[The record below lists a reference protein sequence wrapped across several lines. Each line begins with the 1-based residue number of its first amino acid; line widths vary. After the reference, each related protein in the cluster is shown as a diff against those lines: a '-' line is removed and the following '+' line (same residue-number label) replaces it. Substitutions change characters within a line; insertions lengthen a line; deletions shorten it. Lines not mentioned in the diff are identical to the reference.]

1 MFKKNEKNVI
11 IILLFSFIFNIN
23 CLTEGVYFPKKE
35 NIIILT
41 DYTYEEAFQEYDFIF
56 ISIYSG
62 ICRICT
68 KKINPS
74 LSLLYKEIEMNEKE
88 LYTNLVLAK
97 IDGSYNHYFMN
108 KYNILGYP
116 TLILFNKGKIIS
128 RLNNKYE
135 IDDFLIFLRKNIL
148 RPIQY
153 INNINQYNRLIHNSF
168 KESFITYFGND
179 ILDIKAL
186 NDIGNTYK
194 HLTFVNIYNISLF
207 KELNFSFGD
216 LSINKFFDEPMIVE
230 KKENENWDY
239 EQIEEFIKKYNH
251 KLLIEFNS
259 KEGENLIK
267 NKKNILILINK
278 QELTKE
284 QIKRMKYFEKNNIKE
299 YTMNNENRVNQINFM
314 KLAKLIRDKIQS
326 SFILYKK
333 NYLSDNYNNNKKLK
347 RRTIFDE
354 QDPFGFEYQ
363 RQLNYECEKRQIEF
377 INKLDLDNNK
387 NCEIRLIQFDKKYK
401 IKVYKLNCGEE
412 NIQYNADFIEKWY
425 NNTLLIKEDKYEI
438 IEYSI

>member
-1 MFKKNEKNVI
+1 M
-11 IILLFSFIFNIN
+11 
-23 CLTEGVYFPKKE
+23 
-35 NIIILT
+35 
-41 DYTYEEAFQEYDFIF
+41 
-56 ISIYSG
+56 
-62 ICRICT
+62 
-68 KKINPS
+68 
-74 LSLLYKEIEMNEKE
+74 
-88 LYTNLVLAK
+88 
-97 IDGSYNHYFMN
+97 
-108 KYNILGYP
+108 
-116 TLILFNKGKIIS
+116 
-128 RLNNKYE
+128 
-135 IDDFLIFLRKNIL
+135 RKNIL

-179 ILDIKAL
+179 ILDLKAL

-194 HLTFVNIYNISLF
+194 YLTFVNIYNISLF

-230 KKENENWDY
+230 KKKNDNWDY

-299 YTMNNENRVNQINFM
+299 YTMNNENRINQINFV

-326 SFILYKK
+326 GFILYKK

-387 NCEIRLIQFDKKYK
+387 NCEIRLIQFEKKNK
-401 IKVYKLNCGEE
+401 IKIYKLNCGEE